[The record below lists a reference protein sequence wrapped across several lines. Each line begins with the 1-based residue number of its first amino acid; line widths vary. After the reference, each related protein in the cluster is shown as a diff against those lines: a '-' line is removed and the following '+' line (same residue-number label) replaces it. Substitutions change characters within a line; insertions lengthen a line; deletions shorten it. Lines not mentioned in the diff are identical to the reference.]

1 MINTENIEL
10 QTAKEI
16 VTAGL
21 TKAAESL
28 SFFMKEPISLDGVN
42 FNNPADA
49 AVLTNKKGENINL
62 LLTEIIGELN
72 GICCLLFT
80 EDEANK
86 LRHAALP
93 PEIINDSA
101 LMTEM
106 RDGIL
111 LEVDNIISAAVITQF
126 SNILNRKMHGGV
138 PRIKKIS
145 HESINKFIREKLEKD
160 MLIVNF
166 NTHFSSSTI
175 NFSPQFIW
183 LFDHSFSQSI
193 ANVVA
198 QKQLRS

>member
-1 MINTENIEL
+1 
-10 QTAKEI
+10 
-16 VTAGL
+16 
-21 TKAAESL
+21 
-28 SFFMKEPISLDGVN
+28 MKEPISLDGVN

-111 LEVDNIISAAVITQF
+111 LEVDNIISAAVITQ
-126 SNILNRKMHGGV
+126 L
-138 PRIKKIS
+138 
-145 HESINKFIREKLEKD
+145 
-160 MLIVNF
+160 
-166 NTHFSSSTI
+166 
-175 NFSPQFIW
+175 QFLL
-183 LFDHSFSQSI
+183 LFAVQYFLYLS
-193 ANVVA
+193 
-198 QKQLRS
+198 